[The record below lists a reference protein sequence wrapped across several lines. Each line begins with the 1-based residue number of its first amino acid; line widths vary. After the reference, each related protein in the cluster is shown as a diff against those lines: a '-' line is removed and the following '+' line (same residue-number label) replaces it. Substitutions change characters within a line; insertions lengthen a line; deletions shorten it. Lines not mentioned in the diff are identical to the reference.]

1 MQESNIT
8 SVTDFILLGFQS
20 LQRFKAIFLFILLV
34 MYSMTLCGNLLIIT
48 LVSYSKNLQTPMYL
62 FLTQLSTSDIMLTT
76 TIVPNMLHNIVNEV
90 GTISFV
96 GCITQFYF
104 FAATECSECLLLTV
118 MSYDRYLAICNPLR
132 YNCIMDSALC
142 IQLII
147 ISWLISFTLV
157 LIDTV
162 TLALLH
168 FCGHQMIDH
177 FYCDFPPL
185 LELSCSDTSVLQL
198 EAIFIGFPVVILPFI
213 LIIVSYLYI
222 IQAILRLSSFT
233 EQQKAFSTCSS
244 HLIIVS
250 FFYTALFCIYVLPTR
265 GQSRSI
271 SKVFSLFY
279 TVVTPLINP
288 IIYSLR
294 NKDMKKAF
302 EKYSC
307 KIAL

>member
-8 SVTDFILLGFQS
+8 SITEFILLGFQS
-20 LQRFKAIFLFILLV
+20 LQCFKAISLLILLV
-34 MYSMTLCGNLLIIT
+34 IYSMTLCGNLLIIT
-48 LVSYSKNLQTPMYL
+48 LVFYSKNLQTPMYL

-76 TIVPNMLHNIVNEV
+76 AIIPNMLYTIVNEV

-104 FAATECSECLLLTV
+104 FAVTECSECLLLTV

-142 IQLII
+142 IKLII
-147 ISWLISFTLV
+147 ISWLISFSLL

-162 TLALLH
+162 TLGLLH
-168 FCGHQMIDH
+168 FCGPLIIDH
-177 FYCDFPPL
+177 FFCDYPPL
-185 LELSCSDTSVLQL
+185 LERSCSDTNVLQL
-198 EAIFIGFPVVILPFI
+198 EVIFLSFPVLILPFI
-213 LIIVSYLYI
+213 LIIVSYVYI
-222 IQAILRLSSFT
+222 IQVILRLPSFT
-233 EQQKAFSTCSS
+233 ERQKSFSACSS
-244 HLIIVS
+244 HLTTVS
-250 FFYTALFCIYVLPTR
+250 IFYTTLFCIYVLPTR
-265 GQSRSI
+265 GQSQSI
-271 SKVFSLFY
+271 SKVLSLFY

-302 EKYSC
+302 EKYIC
-307 KIAL
+307 KIVL